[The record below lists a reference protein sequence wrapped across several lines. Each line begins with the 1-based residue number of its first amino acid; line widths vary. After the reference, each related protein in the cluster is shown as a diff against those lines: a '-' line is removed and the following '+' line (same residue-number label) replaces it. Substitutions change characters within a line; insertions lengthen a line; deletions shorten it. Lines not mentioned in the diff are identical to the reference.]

1 MATGGSG
8 DVLAGIIGSLLA
20 QGFSAEKAAAVGVYW
35 HGAAGDLAASNRV
48 SIGSLVA
55 GDIVEAL

>member
-1 MATGGSG
+1 M
-8 DVLAGIIGSLLA
+8 LAGIIGSLLA